1 MAGIAYLLLFERKM
15 NQALATLLPNQT
27 HYWFARLELKFI
39 VDEKCTILK
48 HRKHTGPVRVQKMLW
63 PEKTGV
69 CHAIIV
75 HPPAGIAGGD
85 HLSFH
90 MQASQGAHALVT
102 TPGAG
107 KWYKTNQK
115 QAFQHIEITVNDSAI
130 FEWLPQETMLFNG
143 ACASSSSKI
152 MLDEGASFIG
162 WDMLVIGRQACLEQF
177 SQGSYQSSL
186 QLYRNE
192 KLLVTD
198 RLNFLGNDRFLT
210 SCLGLNG
217 HAVMGS
223 FWAVPPINQRNT
235 QQLEL
240 QIDQI
245 RELIMR
251 MQINVRL
258 TLLDD
263 VITARYLG
271 DDVRQCHDAFAAI
284 RAKLRR
290 YWFDL
295 DEEFPRIW
303 RT

>member
-1 MAGIAYLLLFERKM
+1 M
-15 NQALATLLPNQT
+15 NQALVTPKANATQ
-27 HYWFARLELKFI
+27 YWFARLELDF
-39 VDEKCTILK
+39 VAAQNCTILK

-90 MQASQGAHALVT
+90 MQASQAAHALVT

-115 QAFQHIEITVNDSAI
+115 QAFQHIEITVKDSAI

-143 ACASSSSKI
+143 ACANSSTKV
-152 MLDEGASFIG
+152 MLDQSASFMG
-162 WDMLVIGRQACLEQF
+162 WDMLVLGRQACAEQF

-186 QLYRNE
+186 QLYRDDR
-192 KLLVTD
+192 LLVTD
-198 RLNFLGNDRFLT
+198 RLNFSGNDRFLS
-210 SCLGLNG
+210 SCLGMHG
-217 HAVMGS
+217 QAVMGS
-223 FWAVPPINQRNT
+223 LWAVAPPAQRNST
-235 QQLEL
+235 TLEA

-245 RELIMR
+245 RELMMR
-251 MQINVRL
+251 MQVNVRL

-271 DDVRQCHDAFAAI
+271 NDVRHCHDAFAAI

>member
-1 MAGIAYLLLFERKM
+1 M
-15 NQALATLLPNQT
+15 NQILARETTEVAQ
-27 HYWFARLELKFI
+27 YWFAKLELGFLGDKNR
-39 VDEKCTILK
+39 TILA
-48 HRKHTGPVRVQKMLW
+48 HRKHRGPVRVQKMLW

-85 HLSFH
+85 HLTFQ
-90 MQASQGAHALVT
+90 MQAEQSAHALVT

-115 QAFQHIEITVNDSAI
+115 QAFQHIDIQVKDQSV
-130 FEWLPQETMLFNG
+130 FEWLPQETMLFDG
-143 ACASSSSKI
+143 ANACTETRI
-152 MLDEGASFIG
+152 QLDQQSSFIG
-162 WDMLVIGRQACLEQF
+162 WDMLVLGRQARQENF
-177 SQGSYQSSL
+177 SQGAYHSRF
-186 QLYRNE
+186 QLWRE
-192 KLLVTD
+192 HKLLVADVLRFTGQD
-198 RLNFLGNDRFLT
+198 RWLK
-210 SCLGLNG
+210 SCLGMNG

-223 FWAVPPINQRNT
+223 FWAVAP
-235 QQLEL
+235 EL
-240 QIDQI
+240 FRVSNVLDSQIDQI

-251 MQINVRL
+251 MNIKVTL

-263 VITARYLG
+263 VICARYLG

>member
-1 MAGIAYLLLFERKM
+1 M
-15 NQALATLLPNQT
+15 NQLVATEVKPAVQ
-27 HYWFARLELKFI
+27 YWFAQLELGFKGAENRT
-39 VDEKCTILK
+39 VLE
-48 HRKHTGPVRVQKMLW
+48 HRKHHGPVRVQKMLW

-85 HLSFH
+85 HLTFQMSAE
-90 MQASQGAHALVT
+90 QAAHALVT

-115 QAFQHIEITVNDSAI
+115 QAFQHIDITVKDASI

-143 ACASSSSKI
+143 AHANSETRVI
-152 MLDEGASFIG
+152 LEDAASFIG
-162 WDMLVIGRQACLEQF
+162 WDMLVLGRQARHETF
-177 SQGSYQSSL
+177 TEGSYQNRF
-186 QLYRNE
+186 QLYRHN
-192 KLLVTD
+192 KLLITD
-198 RLNFLGNDRFLT
+198 RLSFSGNDRWLS
-210 SCLGLNG
+210 SCLGMNG
-217 HAVMGS
+217 HAVMAS
-223 FWAVPPINQRNT
+223 FWAVPPEKFRSKFYLDQ
-235 QQLEL
+235 

-251 MQINVRL
+251 MDIKVTL

-263 VITARYLG
+263 VVTARYLG

-290 YWFDL
+290 DWFDL

>member
-1 MAGIAYLLLFERKM
+1 M
-15 NQALATLLPNQT
+15 NQALVTPKANATQ
-27 HYWFARLELKFI
+27 YWFARLELDF
-39 VDEKCTILK
+39 VAAEKCTILK

-85 HLSFH
+85 HLSFN
-90 MQASQGAHALVT
+90 MQASQAAHALVT

-115 QAFQHIEITVNDSAI
+115 QAFQHIEITVKDSAI

-143 ACASSSSKI
+143 ACANSSTKI
-152 MLDEGASFIG
+152 MLDQSASFIG
-162 WDMLVIGRQACLEQF
+162 WDMLVLGRQACAEQF

-186 QLYRNE
+186 QLYRDD

-198 RLNFLGNDRFLT
+198 RLSFSGNDRFLS
-210 SCLGLNG
+210 SCLGMHG
-217 HAVMGS
+217 QAVMGS
-223 FWAVPPINQRNT
+223 LWAVAPPVQRNNT
-235 QQLEL
+235 TLEA

-245 RELIMR
+245 RELMMR
-251 MQINVRL
+251 MQVNVRL

-271 DDVRQCHDAFAAI
+271 NDVRHCHDAFAAI

>member
-1 MAGIAYLLLFERKM
+1 M
-15 NQALATLLPNQT
+15 NQLVATEVKPAVQ
-27 HYWFARLELKFI
+27 YWFAQLELGFKGAENRT
-39 VDEKCTILK
+39 VLE
-48 HRKHTGPVRVQKMLW
+48 HRKHHGPVRVQKMLW

-85 HLSFH
+85 HLTFQMSAE
-90 MQASQGAHALVT
+90 QVAHALVT

-115 QAFQHIEITVNDSAI
+115 QAFQHIDITVKDTSI

-143 ACASSSSKI
+143 AHANSETRVVLEDS
-152 MLDEGASFIG
+152 ASFIG
-162 WDMLVIGRQACLEQF
+162 WDMLVLGRQARHETF
-177 SQGSYQSSL
+177 TEGSYQNRF
-186 QLYRNE
+186 QLYRNN

-198 RLNFLGNDRFLT
+198 RLSFSGNDRWLS
-210 SCLGLNG
+210 SCLGMNG
-217 HAVMGS
+217 HAVMAS
-223 FWAVPPINQRNT
+223 FWAVPPEKFRSKFYLDQ
-235 QQLEL
+235 

-251 MQINVRL
+251 MDIKVTL

-263 VITARYLG
+263 VVTARYLG

-290 YWFDL
+290 DWFDL

>member
-1 MAGIAYLLLFERKM
+1 M
-15 NQALATLLPNQT
+15 NQALVTPKANATQ
-27 HYWFARLELKFI
+27 YWFARLELDFVAAK
-39 VDEKCTILK
+39 KCTILK

-85 HLSFH
+85 HLSFN
-90 MQASQGAHALVT
+90 MQASQAAHALVT

-115 QAFQHIEITVNDSAI
+115 QAFQHIEITVKDSAI

-143 ACASSSSKI
+143 ACANSSTKI
-152 MLDEGASFIG
+152 MLDQSASFIG
-162 WDMLVIGRQACLEQF
+162 WDMLVLGRQACAEQF

-186 QLYRNE
+186 QLYRDD

-198 RLNFLGNDRFLT
+198 RLSFSGNDRFLS
-210 SCLGLNG
+210 SCLGMHG
-217 HAVMGS
+217 QAVMGS
-223 FWAVPPINQRNT
+223 LWAVAPPAQRNNT
-235 QQLEL
+235 TLEA

-245 RELIMR
+245 RELMMR
-251 MQINVRL
+251 MQVNVRL

-271 DDVRQCHDAFAAI
+271 NDVRHCHDAFAAI

>member
-1 MAGIAYLLLFERKM
+1 M
-15 NQALATLLPNQT
+15 NQLVATEVKPAVQ
-27 HYWFARLELKFI
+27 YWFAQLELGFKGAKNRT
-39 VDEKCTILK
+39 VLE
-48 HRKHTGPVRVQKMLW
+48 HRKHHGPVRVQKMLW

-85 HLSFH
+85 HLTFQMSAE
-90 MQASQGAHALVT
+90 QAAHALVT

-115 QAFQHIEITVNDSAI
+115 QAFQHIDITVKDTSI

-143 ACASSSSKI
+143 ANANSETRVVLEDS
-152 MLDEGASFIG
+152 ASFIG
-162 WDMLVIGRQACLEQF
+162 WDMLVLGRQARHETF
-177 SQGSYQSSL
+177 IEGSYQNRF
-186 QLYRNE
+186 QLYRNN

-198 RLNFLGNDRFLT
+198 RLSFSGNDRWLS
-210 SCLGLNG
+210 SCLGMNG
-217 HAVMGS
+217 HAVMAS
-223 FWAVPPINQRNT
+223 FWAVPPEKFRSKFYLDQ
-235 QQLEL
+235 

-251 MQINVRL
+251 MDIKVTL

-263 VITARYLG
+263 VVTARYLG

>member
-1 MAGIAYLLLFERKM
+1 M
-15 NQALATLLPNQT
+15 NQLVATEVKPAVQ
-27 HYWFARLELKFI
+27 YWFAQLELGFKGAKNRT
-39 VDEKCTILK
+39 VLE
-48 HRKHTGPVRVQKMLW
+48 HRKHHGPVRVQKMLW

-75 HPPAGIAGGD
+75 HPPAGIAGDD
-85 HLSFH
+85 HLTFQMSAE
-90 MQASQGAHALVT
+90 QAAHALVT

-115 QAFQHIEITVNDSAI
+115 QAFQHIDITVKDTSI

-143 ACASSSSKI
+143 ANANSETRVVLEDS
-152 MLDEGASFIG
+152 ASFIG
-162 WDMLVIGRQACLEQF
+162 WDMLVLGRQARHETF
-177 SQGSYQSSL
+177 TEGSYQNRF
-186 QLYRNE
+186 QLYRNN

-198 RLNFLGNDRFLT
+198 RLSFSGNDRWLS
-210 SCLGLNG
+210 SCLGMSG
-217 HAVMGS
+217 HAVMAS
-223 FWAVPPINQRNT
+223 FWAVPPEKFRSKFYLDQ
-235 QQLEL
+235 

-251 MQINVRL
+251 MDIKVRL

-263 VITARYLG
+263 VVTARYLG

-290 YWFDL
+290 DWFDL

>member
-1 MAGIAYLLLFERKM
+1 M
-15 NQALATLLPNQT
+15 NQAVQPEQHIAPQ
-27 HYWFARLELKFI
+27 YWFARLEMGF
-39 VDEKCTILK
+39 VGQENRTILA
-48 HRKHTGPVRVQKMLW
+48 HRKHHGPVRVQKMLW

-85 HLSFH
+85 HLTFN
-90 MQASQGAHALVT
+90 MVAENAAHALVT

-115 QAFQHIEITVNDSAI
+115 KAFQHIDITVKDSSI

-143 ACASSSSKI
+143 ANAHSETKVI
-152 MLDEGASFIG
+152 LDTAASFIG
-162 WDMLVIGRQACLEQF
+162 WDMLVIGRQARHETFTDGAYQNQF
-177 SQGSYQSSL
+177 
-186 QLYRNE
+186 QLYRNQ

-198 RLNFLGNDRFLT
+198 RLSFVGNDRWLS
-210 SCLGLNG
+210 SCLGIHG

-223 FWAVPPINQRNT
+223 FWAVPPEKFRSNFYLDQH
-235 QQLEL
+235 
-240 QIDQI
+240 IDQI
-245 RELIMR
+245 RELMMR
-251 MQINVRL
+251 MNINV
-258 TLLDD
+258 TLSLLGD
-263 VITARYLG
+263 VVTARYLG

>member
-1 MAGIAYLLLFERKM
+1 M
-15 NQALATLLPNQT
+15 NMLNFRTQQT
-27 HYWFARLELKFI
+27 AENPSQFWYACLELGFSYQAANQR
-39 VDEKCTILK
+39 TTLAY
-48 HRKHTGPVRVQKMLW
+48 RKHSGPVRVQKMLW
-63 PEKTGV
+63 PEKSGV

-85 HLSFH
+85 HLTFDIQVD
-90 MQASQGAHALVT
+90 MNAHALVT

-107 KWYKTNQK
+107 KWYKTNAK
-115 QAFQHIEITVNDSAI
+115 QAFQHIHIRLKDNAI

-143 ACASSSSKI
+143 AHAESETLI
-152 MLDEGASFIG
+152 HLDIAASFIG
-162 WDMLVIGRQACLEQF
+162 WDILVLGRQARNECFTEGQ
-177 SQGSYQSSL
+177 
-186 QLYRNE
+186 YRNQFQLLRDNR
-192 KLLVTD
+192 LLVAD
-198 RLNFLGNDRFLT
+198 RLNFSGNDRWLT
-210 SCLGLNG
+210 SRLGMNG

-223 FWAVPPINQRNT
+223 FWAVAPEKYRSSVY
-235 QQLEL
+235 LDEHVAV
-240 QIDQI
+240 I
-245 RELIMR
+245 RELMMR
-251 MQINVRL
+251 MKVNVSL

-263 VITARYLG
+263 VICARFLG